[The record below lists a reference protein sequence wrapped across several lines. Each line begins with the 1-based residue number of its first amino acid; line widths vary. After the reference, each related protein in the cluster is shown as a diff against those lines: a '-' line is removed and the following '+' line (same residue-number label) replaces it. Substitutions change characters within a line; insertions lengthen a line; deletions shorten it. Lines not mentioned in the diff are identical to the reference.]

1 MEWKTIYFVLVAF
14 KDSLLASSHVL
25 MIPNSLFMATGR
37 SSLFPVMGSKTQRVL
52 ISVVSSA

>member
-25 MIPNSLFMATGR
+25 IIPSSLFMATDR
-37 SSLFPVMGSKTQRVL
+37 SSLSP
-52 ISVVSSA
+52 